1 MGAHAATSDAGL
13 DIDPGRSGKK
23 SSVKKLL
30 IFVLLPL
37 LLLGGTAG
45 GLIATGIFNPFG
57 GGHEE
62 AGHGQEKKATAPDP
76 ASIVFYD
83 MPDLLV
89 NLNGS
94 GKRVSFLKMR
104 VSLELADAKD
114 QAAIQKLAPRVIDS
128 FQVYLRELRADDL
141 RGSAGITRLKEE
153 LLRRVN
159 AAVEPAKVRDVLFR
173 EMLVQ

>member
-1 MGAHAATSDAGL
+1 MGAHAATPDIGL
-13 DIDPGRSGKK
+13 NIEGGGTGKK

-30 IFVLLPL
+30 IFVLLPI
-37 LLLGGTAG
+37 LLLGGTAA
-45 GLIATGIFNPFG
+45 GLVVTGIFNPFG
-57 GGHEE
+57 GEE
-62 AGHGQEKKATAPDP
+62 AAEHGHEKKAAAPDP
-76 ASIVFYD
+76 ANITFYD

-114 QAAIQKLAPRVIDS
+114 QPAIQKLAPRVIDS
-128 FQVYLRELRADDL
+128 FQVYLRELRAEDL

-159 AAVEPAKVRDVLFR
+159 AAVEPVKVRDVLFR